1 MLIFMCPACSES
13 VDLDDDIFEGDITE
27 CDSCGAFL
35 EVLLKENNW
44 NLINL
49 GTRTKE
55 ELEPF
60 WIDEKEALED
70 IWVEEEDDDEEEE
83 EW

>member
-1 MLIFMCPACSES
+1 MLSLKCPACSES
-13 VDLDDDIFEGDITE
+13 IDLDDDLFEGDIAE

-35 EVLLKENNW
+35 EVQINDNRW

-49 GTRTKE
+49 GTRNKE

-60 WIDEKEALED
+60 FIDEKEALED
-70 IWVEEEDDDEEEE
+70 IWVEEEEFDEEED
-83 EW
+83 W